1 MEIFEIREFT
11 TGDFGDRGE
20 VIGYE
25 MADNANYAKQQY
37 VDKIGNQSIMDSGY
51 VAAYRMSVESYLK
64 RLDEA
69 YKAYLQFTLPVA
81 ELHKEVLLKHLKG
94 KRVNDVVDLW
104 AEAKNYYHN
113 KGMEMGGSYASFGD
127 DITVKLYHNNQKI
140 TFKITIDELR
150 KNML

>member
-1 MEIFEIREFT
+1 MEIFVIRKYSS
-11 TGDFGDRGE
+11 GDIGDRGE

-25 MADNANYAKQQY
+25 MADNANSAKQQY
-37 VDKIGNQSIMDSGY
+37 ADKIGDQSIMDTGY
-51 VAAYRMSVESYLK
+51 VSASKMSAESYLK

-69 YKAYLQFTLPVA
+69 YKAYLQFTLPIA
-81 ELHKEVLLKHLKG
+81 ELHKEMLLKHLKG

-104 AEAKNYYHN
+104 AETKNYYYN

-127 DITVKLYHNNQKI
+127 DISVRLYRNNQKI
-140 TFKITIDELR
+140 TFKITMDELR